1 MGKWVRGCRVIL
13 GIMAVGLLLV
23 VAGALAWQL
32 LRLADGAR
40 QALLAPQEGG
50 GTLPSLESWLDR
62 AFAPHA
68 SSPPSSDSADP
79 IVSPTPSPS
88 LSLEAEV
95 PLGVVEAAR
104 AWAAQQGIAVI
115 EKGTADVSL
124 GLAASPDADLISER
138 IFVPVQRF
146 PSLREAISLDTVRR
160 AWAEPDSALRV
171 LMTQDT
177 ADDLVRVWGMVQGQ
191 VSVVPNGELVDR
203 LWEDEAAIGI
213 VPFEQLEPRLN
224 PLDLDGLSSVDNRL
238 EQRAWP
244 LAVRVWLHGT
254 SPERESLLSYLH
266 QNTIVSNRDPEKLT
280 VLVMTGVTAMARMTA
295 LRMEQLGD
303 YAYPAHVIGSEL
315 AAADI
320 THISNEIPFVAG
332 CEADP
337 TLDNVI
343 LCSKPEYLAS
353 LEEVGA
359 DIVGLTGNH
368 QNDFGP
374 DAMLESLE
382 IYAQQ
387 GLKVYGA
394 GANDTEARKALGIEH
409 NGNRL
414 AFLGANEFG
423 PAGAWATGYS
433 PGSARF
439 DLDIMTLDIATV
451 RSTVDVVL
459 VELQY
464 TEFNPQGEYQAE
476 PLPKQRADFEALS
489 AAGAD
494 IVTGVQAHRPQA
506 VGFGPNGILLYGLG
520 NLFFDQMNWWETRQG
535 LIPRHA
541 IYDGRHISTEL
552 LVTILEDWAQPR
564 WATPEEREEVLS
576 TIYAAGGW

>member
-1 MGKWVRGCRVIL
+1 LPPDI
-13 GIMAVGLLLV
+13 AGL
-23 VAGALAWQL
+23 
-32 LRLADGAR
+32 
-40 QALLAPQEGG
+40 
-50 GTLPSLESWLDR
+50 
-62 AFAPHA
+62 
-68 SSPPSSDSADP
+68 
-79 IVSPTPSPS
+79 
-88 LSLEAEV
+88 
-95 PLGVVEAAR
+95 AR
-104 AWAAQQGIAVI
+104 AWAARHAIAVV
-115 EKGTADVSL
+115 EVGAAQMGL
-124 GLAASPDADLISER
+124 GLTASPDARMVSER
-138 IFVPVQRF
+138 ILVPVQRF
-146 PSLREAISLDTVRR
+146 PSLREAISLDELRR
-160 AWAEPDSALRV
+160 AWTEPAAALRLLV
-171 LMTQDT
+171 TQET
-177 ADDLVRVWGMVQGQ
+177 ASDLARLWGSAQGAVDLVRAE
-191 VSVVPNGELVDR
+191 ELVDL
-203 LWEDEAAIGI
+203 LWEDGGSVGI
-213 VPFEQLEPRLN
+213 VPFERLEPRLN
-224 PLDLDGLSSVDNRL
+224 PLDLDGLSAVDNRL
-238 EQRAWP
+238 EQQGWP
-244 LAVRVWLHGT
+244 LGLRVWLRG
-254 SPERESLLSYLH
+254 SGAEPESLFAHLRESVAP
-266 QNTIVSNRDPEKLT
+266 TNRDPGKLT

-320 THISNEIPFVAG
+320 THISNEIPFVPG

-343 LCSKPEYLAS
+343 LCSKPEYLAA

-387 GLKVYGA
+387 GLEVYGA
-394 GANDTEARKALGIEH
+394 GANDVEARESLTVEH

-414 AFLGANEFG
+414 VFLGANEFG
-423 PAGAWATGYS
+423 PPGAWATGHS

-439 DLDIMTLDIATV
+439 DLDVMRVDIAAV
-451 RSTVDVVL
+451 RPLADVVL

-476 PLPKQRADFEALS
+476 PLPKQRVDFEALG

-535 LIPRHA
+535 LIARHA
-541 IYDGRHISTEL
+541 IYDGHHISTEL

-564 WATPEEREEVLS
+564 WATPEERLEVLT
-576 TIYAAGGW
+576 TIFTAGGW

>member
-1 MGKWVRGCRVIL
+1 LPPVI
-13 GIMAVGLLLV
+13 A
-23 VAGALAWQL
+23 AL
-32 LRLADGAR
+32 
-40 QALLAPQEGG
+40 
-50 GTLPSLESWLDR
+50 
-62 AFAPHA
+62 
-68 SSPPSSDSADP
+68 
-79 IVSPTPSPS
+79 
-88 LSLEAEV
+88 
-95 PLGVVEAAR
+95 AR
-104 AWAAQQGIAVI
+104 AWAAHQAITII
-115 EKGTADVSL
+115 EDGAADMSLSLTAAPGGRMVT
-124 GLAASPDADLISER
+124 ER
-138 IFVPVQRF
+138 ILVPVQWF
-146 PSLREAISLDTVRR
+146 PSLREVVTLDELRR
-160 AWAEPDSALRV
+160 AWTEPEGAIRLLV
-171 LMTQDT
+171 AQDT
-177 ADDLVRVWGMVQGQ
+177 AGDLTLLWGPAQG
-191 VSVVPNGELVDR
+191 VVDVVGAEEVVDR
-203 LWEDEAAIGI
+203 LWEDGGAVGI
-213 VPFEQLEPRLN
+213 VPFEHLEPRLN
-224 PLDLDGLSSVDNRL
+224 PLEVDGLSAVDNRL
-238 EQRAWP
+238 EQLGWP
-244 LAVRVWLHGT
+244 LALRVWLRG
-254 SPERESLLSYLH
+254 SGAEAESLLAHLRESVAP
-266 QNTIVSNRDPEKLT
+266 TNRDPEKLT

-295 LRMEQLGD
+295 LRMEQHGD

-320 THISNEIPFVAG
+320 THISNEIPFVPG

-343 LCSKPEYLAS
+343 LCSKPEYVAA

-374 DAMLESLE
+374 GAMLESLE

-394 GANDTEARKALGIEH
+394 GANDDEAREALIIEH

-423 PAGAWATGYS
+423 PPGAWATGYS

-439 DLDIMTLDIATV
+439 DLDVMRADIAAV
-451 RSTVDVVL
+451 RPLADVVL

-489 AAGAD
+489 AGGAH

-506 VGFGPNGILLYGLG
+506 TGFSLNGILLFGLG

-535 LIPRHA
+535 LIARHA

-564 WATPEEREEVLS
+564 WATPEERREVLT
-576 TIYAAGGW
+576 TIFTASGW